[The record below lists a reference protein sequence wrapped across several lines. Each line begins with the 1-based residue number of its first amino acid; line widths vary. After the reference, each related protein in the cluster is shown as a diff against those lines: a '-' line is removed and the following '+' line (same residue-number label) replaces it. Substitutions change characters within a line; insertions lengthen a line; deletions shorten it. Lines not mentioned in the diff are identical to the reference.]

1 MGRKPPSH
9 PGRSPVT
16 IASFRDMLHVF
27 GKWHQKKYQRS
38 PFFLMILEFENQIEI
53 FEEALVMSAGR
64 ALVRRAG
71 AFDDTAAMQATP
83 LGWLRG

>member
-1 MGRKPPSH
+1 
-9 PGRSPVT
+9 
-16 IASFRDMLHVF
+16 
-27 GKWHQKKYQRS
+27 
-38 PFFLMILEFENQIEI
+38 MILEFENQIEI

-83 LGWLRG
+83 LGWLFAGEHGSFLDHVGKVKIAFFMVFFGL

>member
-1 MGRKPPSH
+1 
-9 PGRSPVT
+9 
-16 IASFRDMLHVF
+16 MLHVLVS
-27 GKWHQKKYQRS
+27 GIKKNIS
-38 PFFLMILEFENQIEI
+38 APFFLMILEFENQIEI

-83 LGWLRG
+83 LGWLFAGEHGSFL